1 MLVQNNE
8 GRGETI
14 LQQLP
19 VRMILKLFMRLP
31 TPYNFI
37 IYIKP

>member
-1 MLVQNNE
+1 MLVQKSE

-19 VRMILKLFMRLP
+19 VKMILKLSMRLP
-31 TPYNFI
+31 TL
-37 IYIKP
+37 YITS